1 MLTDKRDVEPMLRRA
16 QAAVLCQGSSGASV
30 EAFVEM
36 DPEEAREKAR
46 REGRAFSRNVVC
58 VELAGPELTDL
69 SFVDLPGKPG
79 RDARVRRV

>member
-1 MLTDKRDVEPMLRRA
+1 MLRRA
-16 QAAVLCQGSSGASV
+16 QAAVLCHGSGSAGTSV

-69 SFVDLPGKPG
+69 SFVDLPGEPVAWGKG
-79 RDARVRRV
+79 AQAA